1 MLGSC
6 PYSPYLCTVKFIHT
20 HRNCGM
26 TKKNDGRK
34 IDLFDAS
41 ILTDREL
48 ESIKNLADFERKSL
62 VVGEGIFNLLLPKVE
77 GEIQK
82 RNGKMNKH

>member
-1 MLGSC
+1 MSN
-6 PYSPYLCTVKFIHT
+6 SI
-20 HRNCGM
+20 
-26 TKKNDGRK
+26 DG
-34 IDLFDAS
+34 FDPS

-77 GEIQK
+77 TEIQK
-82 RNGKMNKH
+82 RNEGTKQ

>member
-1 MLGSC
+1 MSK
-6 PYSPYLCTVKFIHT
+6 SI
-20 HRNCGM
+20 
-26 TKKNDGRK
+26 DG
-34 IDLFDAS
+34 FDPS

-77 GEIQK
+77 SEIQK
-82 RNGKMNKH
+82 RNKETN

>member
-1 MLGSC
+1 MSK
-6 PYSPYLCTVKFIHT
+6 SI
-20 HRNCGM
+20 
-26 TKKNDGRK
+26 DG
-34 IDLFDAS
+34 FDPS

-77 GEIQK
+77 TEIQK
-82 RNGKMNKH
+82 RNEGTN

>member
-1 MLGSC
+1 MPNS
-6 PYSPYLCTVKFIHT
+6 
-20 HRNCGM
+20 
-26 TKKNDGRK
+26 
-34 IDLFDAS
+34 IDLFDPS

-77 GEIQK
+77 TEIQK
-82 RNGKMNKH
+82 RNKETK

>member
-1 MLGSC
+1 
-6 PYSPYLCTVKFIHT
+6 
-20 HRNCGM
+20 M
-26 TKKNDGRK
+26 TNSIDG
-34 IDLFDAS
+34 FDPS

-77 GEIQK
+77 TEIQK
-82 RNGKMNKH
+82 RNNKGTK

>member
-1 MLGSC
+1 
-6 PYSPYLCTVKFIHT
+6 
-20 HRNCGM
+20 M
-26 TKKNDGRK
+26 TNS
-34 IDLFDAS
+34 IDLFDPS

-77 GEIQK
+77 TEIQK
-82 RNGKMNKH
+82 RNKETK

>member
-1 MLGSC
+1 MPNS
-6 PYSPYLCTVKFIHT
+6 
-20 HRNCGM
+20 
-26 TKKNDGRK
+26 
-34 IDLFDAS
+34 IDLFDPS

-77 GEIQK
+77 SEIQK
-82 RNGKMNKH
+82 RNNKETK